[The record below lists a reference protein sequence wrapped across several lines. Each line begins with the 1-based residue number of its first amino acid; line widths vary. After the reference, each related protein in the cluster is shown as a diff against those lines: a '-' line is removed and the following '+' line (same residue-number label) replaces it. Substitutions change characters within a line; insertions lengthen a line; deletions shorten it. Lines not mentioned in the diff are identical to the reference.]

1 MIQIARIRLERM
13 VQVCRFGFGSTRRT
27 TRGYVAG
34 HACRIQQCLQMNIV
48 RVGKCGFVA
57 KHGANADALVNIKA
71 ACLNNTLFQ
80 TPAFGTCVLKID
92 VRIVRAMRRN
102 LGKHAVQ
109 ILDLQTI
116 RREQNALRRRQ
127 ITLV

>member
-1 MIQIARIRLERM
+1 MIQIARIRFERM
-13 VQVCRFGFGSTRRT
+13 AQICRFGFGSARRT
-27 TRGYVAG
+27 TRRNVAG
-34 HACRIQQCLQMNIV
+34 HACRIQQCLQMDIV
-48 RVGKCGFVA
+48 RIGKRSFVA
-57 KHGANADALVNIKA
+57 KHGANADTLVNVKA
-71 ACLNNTLFQ
+71 PCLNNTLFQ

-92 VRIVRAMRRN
+92 IRIVCAMRRN

-109 ILDLQTI
+109 ILNLQTI